1 MCHGSDAGS
10 IDFSSA
16 VCDLNLGLQAA
27 RDLRDGELDQ
37 YLTPAAPGSSVDHG
51 ADVDADIAGDSAT
64 STPKMES
71 SWHIPQPLHRHHQAD
86 HLLR

>member
-37 YLTPAAPGSSVDHG
+37 YLDPAAPDNAPADAAG
-51 ADVDADIAGDSAT
+51 ATART
-64 STPKMES
+64 ES
-71 SWHIPQPLHRHHQAD
+71 SWHVPQHLHHHHHHHHAQGE